1 MLSFWH
7 GRQWLLSPLPDNSNG
22 DCPCVCT
29 FDPVQHVNAFSRSLW
44 HHNRTAFS
52 FSSTV
57 RRVSTADMA
66 NTPSTDEPDSPK
78 VQIVESVGE
87 DKSYKYSFTYEK
99 ATLYEFKFTRAPTP
113 DAIDPCYRCNR
124 RVLPKDQTKI
134 ENLLFH
140 KQCFRCRIC
149 GLPLTH
155 KTYHRNSSNNNKND
169 YDIYCRTHIGKNI
182 AQIQRGEVPP
192 MGVEGPSVDGQGKKY
207 IVQVG

>member
-1 MLSFWH
+1 M
-7 GRQWLLSPLPDNSNG
+7 
-22 DCPCVCT
+22 
-29 FDPVQHVNAFSRSLW
+29 
-44 HHNRTAFS
+44 TAE
-52 FSSTV
+52 
-57 RRVSTADMA
+57 MA
-66 NTPSTDEPDSPK
+66 NTPSIDGPDSPK
-78 VQIVESVGE
+78 VQIVETVGE

-134 ENLLFH
+134 DSLLFH

-169 YDIYCRTHIGKNI
+169 FEVYCRTHIGKNI
-182 AQIQRGEVPP
+182 GQIQRGEVPP
-192 MGVEGPSVDGQGKKY
+192 MGVEGPSVEGQGKKY
-207 IVQVG
+207 IVQVGSASYNTLFIFMLEFQHTGRYDAVSIYKQVNMVLNVHRNHKAY